1 MELKQNIELNLL
13 LSLYG
18 NLLNQNQ
25 QNIMKHYFVYD
36 TSMSEI
42 AQEFGITRQAV
53 SDLVKRVEKLL
64 YSYESKLH
72 LMQKYNK
79 STALLDALLQNQY
92 DEKTKQKLL
101 QLQQVLE
108 D

>member
-1 MELKQNIELNLL
+1 MELNQSVKINLL

-18 NLLNQNQ
+18 NLLNKNQ
-25 QNIMKHYFVYD
+25 QTIMQRYFVYD

-42 AQEFGITRQAV
+42 AEEFGITRQAV
-53 SDLVKRVEKLL
+53 SDLIKRVEKLL
-64 YSYESKLH
+64 FAYEEKLQ

-79 STALLDALLQNQY
+79 SNQIIEELLLQETNN
-92 DEKTKQKLL
+92 KTKSKLL
-101 QLQQVLE
+101 QLQQILE